1 MYSKFVRYAS
11 QLPRMAGALAMLVLL
26 GACSKP
32 APVVEESI
40 PELAL
45 TGLDGARTSLQSF
58 RGKLLVLNVWA
69 TWCPPCRKEM
79 PSLERLSKSV
89 DSERIVVA
97 GLSADSD
104 TNAVLEF
111 LGQSGITF
119 RNFIDTP
126 ENIANALG
134 VRTYPE
140 TLLIGPDGK
149 IAHRIS
155 GERDWSS
162 PAMLQM
168 LEDTFQGRLGEQD
181 NRQTGAARDSHAQ
194 IRTPPL
200 VLVSDLSSTRVGQT
214 PLTVHNSS
222 ILGLAQGALEN
233 QAHHF

>member
-1 MYSKFVRYAS
+1 MYSKFVWYAS
-11 QLPRMAGALAMLVLL
+11 QLPRMAGALALLVLL

-32 APVVEESI
+32 APAIEKSI

-45 TGLDGARTSLQSF
+45 TGLDGTRTSLQAF

-134 VRTYPE
+134 VRVYPE
-140 TLLIGPDGK
+140 TLLIGPDGR
-149 IAHRIS
+149 IAQRIS

-162 PAMLQM
+162 PAMQQM
-168 LEDTFQGRLGEQD
+168 LEDTLQGRRSEQD
-181 NRQTGAARDSHAQ
+181 DRQTGAALDSYAR
-194 IRTPPL
+194 IRTPLL
-200 VLVSDLSSTRVGQT
+200 VLVSDLRSAQAGQT

-222 ILGLAQGALEN
+222 ILGLAPSAPEN
-233 QAHHF
+233 QVHHF